1 MREMPTAWEIDD
13 DNARKDA
20 VQRAAELMSRAADAD
35 AEMEIAAITEAIAEY
50 DMRRDSGVLTLS
62 VKSNSASRDNS

>member
-1 MREMPTAWEIDD
+1 MREMPTTREIGD
-13 DNARKDA
+13 DNARKEA
-20 VQRAAELMSRAADAD
+20 VQRAAELMARAADAD

>member
-1 MREMPTAWEIDD
+1 MPTAWEIDD

>member
-13 DNARKDA
+13 DNARKEA

>member
-1 MREMPTAWEIDD
+1 MPTAWEIDD
-13 DNARKDA
+13 DNARKEA

-35 AEMEIAAITEAIAEY
+35 SEMEIAAITEAIAEY
-50 DMRRDSGVLTLS
+50 DMRRKSGVLTLS

>member
-1 MREMPTAWEIDD
+1 MPTAWEIDD
-13 DNARKDA
+13 DNARKEA

-35 AEMEIAAITEAIAEY
+35 AEMVIAAITEAIAEY

>member
-1 MREMPTAWEIDD
+1 MPTTREIGD
-13 DNARKDA
+13 DNARKEA
-20 VQRAAELMSRAADAD
+20 VQRAAELMARAADAD

>member
-13 DNARKDA
+13 DNARKEA

-35 AEMEIAAITEAIAEY
+35 AEMVIAAITEAIAEY

>member
-1 MREMPTAWEIDD
+1 MPTAWEIDD
-13 DNARKDA
+13 DNARKEA